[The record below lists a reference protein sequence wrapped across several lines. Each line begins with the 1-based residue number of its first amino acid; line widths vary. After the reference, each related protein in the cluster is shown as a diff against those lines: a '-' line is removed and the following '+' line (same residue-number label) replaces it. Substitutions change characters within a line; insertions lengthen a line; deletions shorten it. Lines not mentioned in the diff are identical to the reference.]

1 MIFYNIKF
9 KLNIMVNINIKE
21 FVEKMILEDVS
32 KRYDFNSCTEDE
44 LKSFIIKFLQENEEN
59 KISYLNKIIEETEE
73 KLLLE
78 GNFKKFF
85 ENNSIKSLLRKCL

>member
-1 MIFYNIKF
+1 MIIYNIKF
-9 KLNIMVNINIKE
+9 KLNIMVNMNIKE

>member
-1 MIFYNIKF
+1 
-9 KLNIMVNINIKE
+9 MVNMNIKE